1 MEMTENI
8 VRMVRNDVA
17 QNLAAAAKSSQKQPD
32 PHRSNAG
39 DKPIGVEDST
49 RNRQLPG
56 NAVPR
61 TRTVSQ

>member
-1 MEMTENI
+1 MRASRFRLRMEMTENI

-39 DKPIGVEDST
+39 DKTIGVVLVAGWT
-49 RNRQLPG
+49 QPWL
-56 NAVPR
+56 
-61 TRTVSQ
+61 